1 MTSMA
6 SMNSTWPTLL
16 RASSSFDD
24 ESLRRAND
32 GYADRKSP
40 TRFENEFPIP

>member
-6 SMNSTWPTLL
+6 SMNSTGPRFFEL
-16 RASSSFDD
+16 SSFDD